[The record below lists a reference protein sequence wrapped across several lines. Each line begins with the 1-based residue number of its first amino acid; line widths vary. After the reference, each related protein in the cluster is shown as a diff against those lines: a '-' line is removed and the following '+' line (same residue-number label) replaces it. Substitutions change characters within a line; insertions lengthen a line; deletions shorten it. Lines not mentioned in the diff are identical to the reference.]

1 MGSNATKSLHSASNQ
16 VAMKFGRRPSCFCS
30 AFRRNADHET
40 CRLQDM
46 KAANYY
52 WFQES
57 AKGIS
62 EARKRSWE
70 GADIPYP
77 VLAELAGAVIWRC
90 HPFTLD
96 TDKNYLFRL
105 LRTVAK

>member
-1 MGSNATKSLHSASNQ
+1 MSGCYKWQGNLDAGQA
-16 VAMKFGRRPSCFCS
+16 
-30 AFRRNADHET
+30 AFAVHRRNADHET